1 MIVLDTN
8 VVSELMRPLPS
19 AAVVRW
25 ISRHSADELY
35 SSTVVLAE
43 VLYGI
48 EILPAGKRRSDLLA
62 GADKMFTVVL
72 SGRILPFDEQSARA
86 FAQIA
91 STRRRK
97 GRPMAELDAQIA
109 AIASVHSASLAARN
123 TGDFEGCGIRLFNPW
138 VD

>member
-25 ISRHSADELY
+25 ISQHSADEIY

-72 SGRILPFDEQSARA
+72 SGRILPFDEQSASV

-97 GRPMAELDAQIA
+97 GRPVAELDAQIA
-109 AIASVHSASLAARN
+109 AIASVHSASLATRN
-123 TGDFEGCGIRLFNPW
+123 TGAFEGCGIRLFNPW

>member
-25 ISRHSADELY
+25 ISQHSADEIY

-48 EILPAGKRRSDLLA
+48 EILPAGRRRSDLLA

-72 SGRILPFDEQSARA
+72 SGRILSFDEQSARV

-109 AIASVHSASLAARN
+109 AIASVHSASLATRN